1 MEVNNIISS
10 GLLEL
15 YAAGLATQEEAAQV
29 QQWVRQYPEVADELA
44 AIEASLASYAQ
55 ANALQ
60 PDASVKEK
68 ILQKIKEGDTAK
80 VIPLTTAQ
88 ESQPKVVTIS
98 TAWKNVAAAAILLL
112 IGSTLFNIVQF
123 NKNKAVNDELALS
136 KQQAAALAQEKL
148 QLQGEKSEINKYVE
162 TARNKYSQSV
172 SVTGLN
178 AADSSAKIFWMKNT
192 GDVFVDPANLPALP
206 SDKQYELWAIVDGAP
221 VNAGIIINT
230 AKGTYRI
237 QQMKAFGAAV
247 KVQAF
252 AVSVE
257 PKSTTPAVKPTV
269 VYAVGPI

>member
-15 YAAGLATQEEAAQV
+15 YAAGLASQEEAAQV
-29 QQWVRQYPEVADELA
+29 RQWVQQYPEVADELA
-44 AIEASLASYAQ
+44 AIEASLAMYAQ
-55 ANALQ
+55 ANAMQ

-68 ILQKIKEGDTAK
+68 LFERINEGDTAK
-80 VIPLTTAQ
+80 VIPLSGSQ
-88 ESQPKVVTIS
+88 ESQVKVVKIPS
-98 TAWKNVAAAAILLL
+98 AWRNVAAAAILLL
-112 IGSTLFNIVQF
+112 IGSMLFNIVQF
-123 NKNKAVNDELALS
+123 NKNRAVSNELAQS
-136 KQQAAALAQEKL
+136 RQQAAALAQQKQHLED
-148 QLQGEKSEINKYVE
+148 EKSDINRYVE

>member
-1 MEVNNIISS
+1 VEVNNIISS

-15 YAAGLATQEEAAQV
+15 YAAGLASQDEAAQV
-29 QQWVRQYPEVADELA
+29 QQWVQQYPEVADELA
-44 AIEASLASYAQ
+44 AIEASLAMYAQ

-68 ILQKIKEGDTAK
+68 LFERINEGDTAK
-80 VIPLTTAQ
+80 VIPLSSSQ
-88 ESQPKVVTIS
+88 ESQLKVVMIPS
-98 TAWKNVAAAAILLL
+98 AWKNVAAAAIVLL
-112 IGSTLFNIVQF
+112 IGSTIFNIVQF
-123 NKNKAVNDELALS
+123 NKSKSVNEELAQTR
-136 KQQAAALAQEKL
+136 QQAAALAQEKK
-148 QLQGEKSEINKYVE
+148 QLEDEQRDINRYVE

-206 SDKQYELWAIVDGAP
+206 ADKQYELWAIVDGAP

-230 AKGTYRI
+230 EKGTYRV
-237 QQMKAFGAAV
+237 QQMKAFGSAV

-257 PKSTTPAVKPTV
+257 PKSATPAVTPTV

>member
-1 MEVNNIISS
+1 VEVNNIISS

-15 YAAGLATQEEAAQV
+15 YAAGLASQDEAAQV
-29 QQWVRQYPEVADELA
+29 QQWVQQYPEVADELA
-44 AIEASLASYAQ
+44 AIEASLAMYAQ

-68 ILQKIKEGDTAK
+68 LFERINEGDTAK
-80 VIPLTTAQ
+80 VIPLSSSQ
-88 ESQPKVVTIS
+88 ESQLKVVKIPS
-98 TAWKNVAAAAILLL
+98 AWKNVAAAAIVLL
-112 IGSTLFNIVQF
+112 IGSTVFNIVQF
-123 NKNKAVNDELALS
+123 NKSKSVNEELAQTR
-136 KQQAAALAQEKL
+136 QQAAALAQEKK
-148 QLQGEKSEINKYVE
+148 QLEDEQRDINRYVE

-206 SDKQYELWAIVDGAP
+206 ADKQYELWAIVDGAP

-230 AKGTYRI
+230 EKGTYRV
-237 QQMKAFGAAV
+237 QQMKAFGSAV

-257 PKSTTPAVKPTV
+257 PKSATPAVTPTV